1 MQLSASRRTAMR
13 GLALP
18 PGRFAATLL
27 VLSLRAAYAAEP
39 DVPPG
44 PAPDADMAPV
54 PASVVQVR
62 GAAPTAD
69 TSALSQS
76 SLDAHWAQSQVSD
89 EFVRNYIAPSS
100 DFSQVVQMTPS
111 LFSYSPNGA
120 GLGDTKTVFRGFG
133 DGNYNI
139 SFDGI
144 PFQDTNGVSHHSW
157 TFFPSPFL
165 GGAVVDRSPG
175 SASMIGQATFNGGI
189 NLLSRVLEPNR
200 RSTASASFGSWHT
213 QTYNFEHESGQ
224 FGERQNQNLIFTV
237 QDMHSDGF
245 QTFNQQKRGDASL
258 KYQNALTD
266 STTLTVFASYL
277 NLRTNTPNIKGPTRA
292 QAAQFGDDYLLSAD
306 PSQANWY
313 AFNFYKINTD
323 FEYIGLTSNLGKGWK
338 LDDKAY
344 TYSYW
349 NKQNYNGTKLPAS
362 TANTTANQTGTDK
375 LNSYRTSGNIL
386 RLLDDTAFGQLRTG
400 LWSDYA
406 KSYRYQI
413 AANPLTWQDNPV
425 PNFTEHYQ
433 TTTLQP
439 FVEIEIPL
447 GDKLRL
453 TPGVKYA
460 WYHQHFNHLADNGG
474 AVGNLGGKP
483 NIVNT
488 VSYND
493 VMPSLDLHYAL
504 APNWSLY
511 AQYGT
516 GDLIPPTNVFDVK
529 NAAVSQT
536 PKAQSSKSYQVGS
549 VFKSER
555 WTLDADA
562 YYTKLDGAYSSSPD
576 PVTGDP
582 VYFLNDSQVNK
593 GVEVESTV
601 MLGGGLSLYLNG
613 SYGSARYGDGKW
625 VAQAPKDSETLGLTY
640 RRAGWN
646 TGLFAK
652 RVGRNYEDNGA
663 VHEAFVIDPVTVVN
677 LFANTTIR
685 TPNSFARQVKLQL
698 GVNNLLGKHGITDVL
713 KAGTSTSSS
722 AAPSQLD
729 QLQLLAARSVSLTLS
744 ADF

>member
-1 MQLSASRRTAMR
+1 MQLFVSPRAAAR
-13 GLALP
+13 GIALP
-18 PGRFAATLL
+18 SGRFALTLL

-39 DVPPG
+39 VEM
-44 PAPDADMAPV
+44 PAADAPV
-54 PASVVQVR
+54 PEAAVVQVR
-62 GAAPTAD
+62 GAAQTAD
-69 TSALSQS
+69 TNAPSQS
-76 SLDAHWAQSQVSD
+76 SLDARWAQSQVSD
-89 EFVRNYIAPSS
+89 DFVRNYVAPSA

-157 TFFPSPFL
+157 VFFPSPFL

-200 RSTASASFGSWHT
+200 RSTASASFGTWQT
-213 QTYNFEHESGQ
+213 QVYNFEHETGQ
-224 FGERQNQNLIFTV
+224 FGERQNQNLMFTV
-237 QDMHSDGF
+237 QDMRSNGF

-277 NLRTNTPNIKGPTRA
+277 NLKTNTPNIKGPTRA

-306 PSQANWY
+306 PTQSNWY
-313 AFNFYKINTD
+313 GYNFYNITTD
-323 FEYIGLTSNLGKGWK
+323 FEYIGLASNLGGGWK

-344 TYSYW
+344 TYRYW
-349 NKQNYNGTKLPAS
+349 NKQNYDGSKVPAS
-362 TANTTANQTGTDK
+362 IANTTANQTGTDK

-386 RLLDDTAFGQLRTG
+386 RLSDDTAYGQLRTG

-406 KSYRYQI
+406 KSFRYQYPT
-413 AANPLTWQDNPV
+413 NPLTWQDNAV
-425 PNFTEHYQ
+425 PNFSEHYQ

-447 GDKLRL
+447 SDKLRV

-483 NIVNT
+483 DLTNS

-493 VMPSLDLHYAL
+493 VMPSLDIHYAL
-504 APNWSLY
+504 APNWSVY

-516 GDLIPPTNVFDVK
+516 GDLIPPTSVFDVK

-549 VFKSER
+549 VWKSEVF
-555 WTLDADA
+555 TLDADA

-582 VYFLNDSQVNK
+582 VYYLNNSQVNK

-601 MLGGGLSLYLNG
+601 TFGGGWSAYLNG
-613 SYGSARYGDGKW
+613 SYGSAKYDTGKW
-625 VAQAPKDSETLGLTY
+625 VAQAPKDTETLGLTY
-640 RRAGWN
+640 RRSGWN
-646 TGLFAK
+646 VGMFAK

-663 VHEAFVIDPVTVVN
+663 VHEAFVIDPITVTN

-685 TPNSFARQVKLQL
+685 TPNTFARQVKVQL
-698 GVNNLLGKHGITDVL
+698 GVNNLFDKHGITDIL

-722 AAPSQLD
+722 ANPSQLD
-729 QLQLLAARSVSLTLS
+729 QLQLLSARSVNLTLS

>member
-1 MQLSASRRTAMR
+1 MQSPTRSCAASC
-13 GLALP
+13 GIALP
-18 PGRFAATLL
+18 AGRCAVSLL
-27 VLSLRAAYAAEP
+27 VLSLQAAYAAEP
-39 DVPPG
+39 PTPSDTDVP
-44 PAPDADMAPV
+44 AP
-54 PASVVQVR
+54 PASVVEVR
-62 GAAPTAD
+62 GAALSAD
-69 TSALSQS
+69 AGALSQS
-76 SLDAHWAQSQVSD
+76 SLDARWAQSQVSD
-89 EFVRNYIAPSS
+89 EFVRNYIAPSA

-157 TFFPSPFL
+157 VFFPSPFL

-189 NLLSRVLEPNR
+189 NLLSRVLEPAR
-200 RSTASASFGSWHT
+200 RSTASASIGTWHT
-213 QTYNFEHESGQ
+213 QVYNVEHESGQ

-258 KYQNALTD
+258 KYQNALTGD
-266 STTLTVFASYL
+266 TTLTVFASYL

-306 PSQANWY
+306 PSQANWVG
-313 AFNFYKINTD
+313 FNFYNITTD
-323 FEYIGLTSNLGKGWK
+323 FEYVGLSSRLGGGWT
-338 LDDKAY
+338 LDDKVY
-344 TYSYW
+344 TYRYW
-349 NKQNYNGTKLPAS
+349 NKQNYNGSKVPVS
-362 TANTTANQTGTDK
+362 TANASANQTGTDK
-375 LNSYRTSGNIL
+375 LNSYRTGGNLL
-386 RLLDDTAFGQLRTG
+386 RLSNDGAFGQLRTG

-406 KSYRYQI
+406 KSYRYQYPT
-413 AANPLTWQDNPV
+413 NPLTWQDNAV
-425 PNFTEHYQ
+425 PNFSEHYQ

-439 FVEIEIPL
+439 FAEIEIPV

-474 AVGNLGGKP
+474 AVGSLGGKS
-483 NIVNT
+483 NLTNM
-488 VSYND
+488 VSYHD
-493 VMPSLDLHYAL
+493 VLPSFDAHYAL
-504 APNWSLY
+504 AANWSVY

-529 NAAVSQT
+529 NAAVSQA
-536 PKAQSSKSYQVGS
+536 PKAQTSRSWQVGS
-549 VFKSER
+549 VWKSER

-576 PVTGDP
+576 PVSGEP

-593 GVEVESTV
+593 GAELESTV
-601 MLGGGLSLYLNG
+601 MLGAGFSLYLNG
-613 SYGSARYGDGKW
+613 SYGSARYDSGKW
-625 VAQAPKDSETLGLTY
+625 VAQAPKDTETVGLSY
-640 RRAGWN
+640 RRAGWDA
-646 TGLFAK
+646 GLFAK
-652 RVGRNYEDNGA
+652 RVGRNFEDNGA
-663 VHEAFVIDPVTVVN
+663 LHEAFLIDPVTVAN
-677 LFANTTIR
+677 LFVNYRLR
-685 TPNSFARQVKLQL
+685 TPYSFTRQLKLQL
-698 GVNNLLGKHGITDVL
+698 GVNNLFDKHAVTDVL
-713 KAGTSTSSS
+713 KAGSATSSS

-729 QLQLLAARSVSLTLS
+729 QLQLLAARSVNLTLS

>member
-1 MQLSASRRTAMR
+1 MFVSVPAASRGA
-13 GLALP
+13 ALP
-18 PGRFAATLL
+18 ARLAVSLIA
-27 VLSLRAAYAAEP
+27 LSLQAAYAAPATPAVTP
-39 DVPPG
+39 DPDTPL
-44 PAPDADMAPV
+44 PEAP
-54 PASVVQVR
+54 VVQVR
-62 GAAPTAD
+62 G
-69 TSALSQS
+69 SALGAQDGAPSQS
-76 SLDAHWAQSQVSD
+76 SLDARWAQSRVSD
-89 EFVRNYIAPSS
+89 DFVRNDVAPAA

-157 TFFPSPFL
+157 VFFPSPFL

-189 NLLSRVLEPNR
+189 DLQSRVLEPAR
-200 RSTASASFGSWHT
+200 RSTASASLGTWHT
-213 QTYNFEHESGQ
+213 QVYNFEHESGQ
-224 FGERQNQNLIFTV
+224 FGERQNQNLLFTV
-237 QDMHSDGF
+237 QDMRSDGF

-258 KYQNALTD
+258 KYQNALSD
-266 STTLTVFASYL
+266 STVLTVFASYL
-277 NLRTNTPNIKGPTRA
+277 NLKTNTPNIKGPTRA
-292 QAAQFGDDYLLSAD
+292 QAAQYGDDYLLSSD

-313 AFNFYKINTD
+313 GYNFYNITTD
-323 FEYIGLTSNLGKGWK
+323 FEYLGLTSTLGGGWK
-338 LDDKAY
+338 LDDKLY
-344 TYSYW
+344 TYRYW
-349 NKQNYNGTKLPAS
+349 NKQNYNGSKVPAS
-362 TANTTANQTGTDK
+362 AANTAANQTGTDK
-375 LNSYRTSGNIL
+375 LNSYRTSGNVL
-386 RLLDDTAFGQLRTG
+386 RLLDDTAYGQLRTG

-406 KSYRYQI
+406 RSYRYQI
-413 AANPLTWQDNPV
+413 ATNPLTWQDNAV
-425 PNFTEHYQ
+425 PNFSERYQ

-439 FVEIEIPL
+439 FVEIEIPV
-447 GDKLRL
+447 GDKLRV

-474 AVGNLGGKP
+474 AVGSLGGKP
-483 NIVNT
+483 SIVNT

-549 VFKSER
+549 VWKSER
-555 WTLDADA
+555 FTLDLDA

-576 PVTGDP
+576 PVSGDP
-582 VYFLNDSQVNK
+582 VYFLNNSQVNK
-593 GVEVESTV
+593 GLEAESTV
-601 MLGGGLSLYLNG
+601 ALTGGLSLYLNG
-613 SYGSARYGDGKW
+613 SYGSAKYDTGKW
-625 VAQAPKDSETLGLTY
+625 VAQAPKDTETVGLNY
-640 RRAGWN
+640 RRTGWN
-646 TGLFAK
+646 VGLFAK

-663 VHEAFVIDPVTVVN
+663 VHEAFVIDPVTVAN
-677 LFANTTIR
+677 LFANYSFR
-685 TPNSFARQVKLQL
+685 TPYSFTRQVKLQL
-698 GVNNLLGKHGITDVL
+698 GVNNLFDKHGITDVL
-713 KAGTSTSSS
+713 KAGSSTSSS
-722 AAPSQLD
+722 VNPSPLD
-729 QLQLLAARSVSLTLS
+729 QLQLLSERSVNLTLS

>member
-1 MQLSASRRTAMR
+1 MQPSVTPRLVFS
-13 GLALP
+13 
-18 PGRFAATLL
+18 LL

-39 DVPPG
+39 ASPVT
-44 PAPDADMAPV
+44 PDAAEPA
-54 PASVVQVR
+54 ASVVEVR
-62 GAAPTAD
+62 GSALTAGA
-69 TSALSQS
+69 SALSQS
-76 SLDAHWAQSQVSD
+76 TLDARWAQSEVSD

-100 DFSQVVQMTPS
+100 DFSQVVQMTPG

-157 TFFPSPFL
+157 VFFPSPFL

-189 NLLSRVLEPNR
+189 NLLSRVLEPTR
-200 RSTASASFGSWHT
+200 RSTASASFGTWQT
-213 QTYNFEHESGQ
+213 QVYNVEHESGQ
-224 FGERQNQNLIFTV
+224 FGEGQNQNLIFTV
-237 QDMHSDGF
+237 QDMRSNGF

-258 KYQNALTD
+258 KYQYALSD
-266 STTLTVFASYL
+266 STVLTVFASYL
-277 NLRTNTPNIKGPTRA
+277 NLKTDTPNIKGPTRA

-306 PSQANWY
+306 PTQANWY
-313 AFNFYKINTD
+313 GFNFYNITTD
-323 FEYIGLTSNLGKGWK
+323 FEYIGITSNLGGGWK

-344 TYSYW
+344 TYRYW
-349 NKQNYNGTKLPAS
+349 NKQNYNGAKVPAS
-362 TANTTANQTGTDK
+362 TANTAANQTGTDK
-375 LNSYRTSGNIL
+375 LNSYRTSGNVL

-406 KSYRYQI
+406 RSYRYQYPT
-413 AANPLTWQDNPV
+413 NPLTWQDNLV
-425 PNFTEHYQ
+425 PNFSEHYQ

-439 FVEIEIPL
+439 FVEIEIPV

-483 NIVNT
+483 NLTNS

-493 VMPSLDLHYAL
+493 VLPSFDIHYAVQ
-504 APNWSLY
+504 PNWSLY

-516 GDLIPPTNVFDVK
+516 GDLIPPTSVFDVK

-536 PKAQSSKSYQVGS
+536 PRAQSSKSYQAGTVW
-549 VFKSER
+549 KSDG
-555 WTLDADA
+555 WTLDLDA

-576 PVTGDP
+576 PVTGES
-582 VYFLNDSQVNK
+582 VYFLNNSQVNK
-593 GVEVESTV
+593 GVEAESTV
-601 MLGGGLSLYLNG
+601 TLGGGWSLYLNG
-613 SYGSARYGDGKW
+613 SYGSAKYDTGKW
-625 VAQAPKDSETLGLTY
+625 VAQAPKDTETLGLTY
-640 RRAGWN
+640 RRAGWDV
-646 TGLFAK
+646 GLFAK

-663 VHEAFVIDPVTVVN
+663 AHEAFVIDPVTVAN

-685 TPNSFARQVKLQL
+685 TPNSFTRQVKLQL
-698 GVNNLLGKHGITDVL
+698 GVNNLFNKHGITDVL
-713 KAGTSTSSS
+713 KAGASTSNS

-729 QLQLLAARSVSLTLS
+729 QLQLLSARSVTATLS